1 VNINFKDIGE
11 RVVSTFVLTF
21 AGLIMVAGPTLSL
34 SASQVALMGAVAAV
48 LSLVKNIITELAG
61 ASNGAT
67 WWQDMLLR
75 VMGTYVQA
83 WIALVVVV
91 AADGSSTIDLSQFK
105 PAALAAIPAA
115 LGVLKGYLAS
125 KFGDPDTAG
134 FLTNVMSGRNDK
146 VVLGEV
152 VRGDHEA
159 PPADPE
165 PAPPVG

>member
-1 VNINFKDIGE
+1 MNINWKDLGE
-11 RVVSTFVLTF
+11 RVVATFVLTF
-21 AGLIMVAGPTLSL
+21 CGLIMVAGPTLDL
-34 SASQVALMGAVAAV
+34 DAAQVAFIGGVAAV
-48 LSLVKNIITELAG
+48 LSLVKNLITELAG

-91 AADGSSTIDLSQFK
+91 SADGSTIDFTQFK

-125 KFGDPDTAG
+125 KFGDPNTAG
-134 FLTNVMSGRNDK
+134 FLTSVFSGDNDK

-152 VRGDHEA
+152 VRGDHEV
-159 PPADPE
+159 PPA
-165 PAPPVG
+165 G